1 MTGSLL
7 SLCSVR
13 TGGVVKARAMLG
25 SAIFEPAQLKVV
37 QKAFDDAWE
46 IVAPQ
51 VSKRPEAIE
60 AARTKLAEFVIG
72 LARNKSGPNAKTMT
86 ETAVQLMLADPTKY
100 TDLRPLS

>member
-1 MTGSLL
+1 
-7 SLCSVR
+7 
-13 TGGVVKARAMLG
+13 MLG

-46 IVAPQ
+46 IVGPQ

-72 LARNKSGPNAKTMT
+72 LARKGSGPDAKTMT
-86 ETAVQLMLADPTKY
+86 ETAVQLMLADPTE
-100 TDLRPLS
+100 LGSR